1 MFNIKAENQGF
12 VQVQF
17 TVRSQILNE
26 KITKNLEIEKHYIF
40 EQVCT
45 TGKLSSAKE
54 NDLQTEKIVIP
65 QNIED
70 ENGFVSFTLDSTKLA
85 PLSSAVDYVFTYP
98 YGCLE
103 QRSAKLLPLIAFK
116 DYISVFNLKSEIN
129 DIDKFILDELSEWKK
144 SPSQILGLVI
154 REDIF
159 DYYLRNFL
167 SNYHNIQISYE
178 TVGRE
183 KTSHLSKNKERKYK
197 ENLYIIQKI

>member
-1 MFNIKAENQGF
+1 MISLHPAF
-12 VQVQF
+12 
-17 TVRSQILNE
+17 SNE
-26 KITKNLEIEKHYIF
+26 VIINCKS
-40 EQVCT
+40 
-45 TGKLSSAKE
+45 TGKNYSCGDYSSKE
-54 NDLQTEKIVIP
+54 
-65 QNIED
+65 
-70 ENGFVSFTLDSTKLA
+70 
-85 PLSSAVDYVFTYP
+85 Y
-98 YGCLE
+98 
-103 QRSAKLLPLIAFK
+103 
-116 DYISVFNLKSEIN
+116 SEILLT
-129 DIDKFILDELSEWKK
+129 IVSEWKK